1 MIKTVHPIAG
11 ALAPLRLV
19 VGTAQDSIPFPPRR
33 DWRRWQAVKRLTNS
47 NKRQTAD
54 LIQSRRSE
62 YDRPT
67 ASPQ

>member
-1 MIKTVHPIAG
+1 MAEVDG
-11 ALAPLRLV
+11 S
-19 VGTAQDSIPFPPRR
+19 GTAEIGRN
-33 DWRRWQAVKRLTNS
+33 WHRWQAVKRLTNS